1 MAIYIDFVT
10 APYAAS
16 SNQLAMLFVY
26 NGLAGNATITDGGSK
41 NG

>member
-1 MAIYIDFVT
+1 MAIYIAFVT

-26 NGLAGNATITDGGSK
+26 NGLGG
-41 NG
+41 